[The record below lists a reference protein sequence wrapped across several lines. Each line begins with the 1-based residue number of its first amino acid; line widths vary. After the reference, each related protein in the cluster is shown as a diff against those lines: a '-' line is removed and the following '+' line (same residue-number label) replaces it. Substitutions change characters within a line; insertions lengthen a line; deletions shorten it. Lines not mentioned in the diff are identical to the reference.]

1 MSVSDRQAAED
12 EPTSILDRYFKITE
26 LHTNLRTE
34 VIAGISTY
42 LSLAYIFVVNP
53 AILSQAGI
61 SKSAV
66 LFATVIVS
74 GLSTLLMGV
83 WAKLPFA
90 VAPGLEM
97 NGFFV
102 FAVVGKLGL
111 TWQQALGTVFWSG
124 VLCIVLTWLPVRQ
137 RIIDSIPNGLKTN
150 IAVSVGVF
158 VATIGLFLS
167 KVIVFN
173 HGLPDFS
180 GWSITQLV
188 SHEAIVMYVGLIV
201 SLLLG
206 VKRFKFTGGMLVSI
220 IVGAVVCNMFG
231 IASKAPATLS
241 TDMFSA
247 ILQFNVLSVFTD
259 PRCLSVVLIFFII
272 DFYGGI
278 GKFIGLTA
286 ATNLQS
292 GGRVRNIE
300 KGLYVDGIG
309 TVAGSALGT
318 SSLIAFVES
327 AVGIAAGG
335 RTGIT
340 AIVCGVLML
349 CSLIFTPL
357 IGLVPVE
364 ATAGI
369 LLYVGWLLL
378 PLREHPDSFG
388 RFDKGVGVIMGLLSL
403 LTFSLDKALLVGF
416 WAYAMRQIFSRA
428 RTASINWYLL
438 GAAVLLSVSSVMQY
452 RWQ

>member
-1 MSVSDRQAAED
+1 MDNLDSSRVADKL
-12 EPTSILDRYFKITE
+12 TSKVDRYFRIQE
-26 LHTNLRTE
+26 LNTNIRTE
-34 VIAGISTY
+34 VIAGVSTY

-53 AILSQAGI
+53 AILSQTGM

-66 LFATVIVS
+66 LFATVIAS
-74 GLSTLLMGV
+74 GLATLLMGI
-83 WAKLPFA
+83 WAKLPFV

-97 NGFFV
+97 NGFFA

-124 VLCIVLTWLPVRQ
+124 LLCIVLTWLPVRQ
-137 RIIDSIPNGLKTN
+137 KIIDSIPHGLKTS
-150 IAVSVGVF
+150 IAVSVGIF
-158 VATIGLFLS
+158 VATIGLFLA
-167 KVIVFN
+167 KILVFKN
-173 HGLPDFS
+173 GLPDFS
-180 GWSITQLV
+180 GWGINQLL
-188 SHEAIVMYVGLIV
+188 SNEAIVMYVGLLV
-201 SLLLG
+201 SVLLG
-206 VKRFKFTGGMLVSI
+206 LRRFKLTGGMLVSI
-220 IVGAVVCNMFG
+220 IVATIVCKLLG
-231 IASKAPATLS
+231 IVAKTPATLS

-247 ILQFNVLSVFTD
+247 ILQFNIVSVIAD

-292 GGRVRNIE
+292 GGKVRNIE

-309 TVAGSALGT
+309 TVLGSALGT

-349 CSLIFTPL
+349 GSLVFTPL
-357 IGLVPVE
+357 VGWVPVE

-369 LLYVGWLLL
+369 LLYVGWLIL
-378 PLREHPDSFG
+378 PVRQQSDSFG
-388 RFDKGVGVIMGLLSL
+388 TFDKVVAVIMGLISL
-403 LTFSLDKALLVGF
+403 LTFSLDKAMLVGF
-416 WAYAMRQIFSRA
+416 LAYAIRQLCSRSQ
-428 RTASINWYLL
+428 TETINWYLL
-438 GAAVLLSVSSVMQY
+438 GAALLLTISSILQY
-452 RWQ
+452 RWG